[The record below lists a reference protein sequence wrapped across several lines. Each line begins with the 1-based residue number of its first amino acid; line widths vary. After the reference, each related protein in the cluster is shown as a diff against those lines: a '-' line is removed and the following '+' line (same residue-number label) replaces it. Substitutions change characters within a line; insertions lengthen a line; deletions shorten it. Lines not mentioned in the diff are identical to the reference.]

1 MDYKIKET
9 LKKEFIEQDIKEY
22 YKLIS
27 KQTIALTVF
36 VYLGFIFLLFLPKIL
51 PNKNS
56 PNIFYIM
63 SLVVYIILLF
73 AISVSTILLI
83 IKRFT
88 KNIKYTIV
96 VDTLTNIGT
105 KHEIGYGIFGRECL
119 CFRKQG
125 KFLLQYNRNYYSW
138 SEFHQTNNDGIKN
151 RSIPGDKF
159 YLILINKKIFNVYN
173 QKMFELSDELKC
185 GVDNGI

>member
-1 MDYKIKET
+1 MKYNRIENLTKSKIEYGIKEH
-9 LKKEFIEQDIKEY
+9 

-27 KQTIALTVF
+27 KQTISLTVF
-36 VYLGFIFLLFLPKIL
+36 VYIGFIFLLFLPKI
-51 PNKNS
+51 S
-56 PNIFYIM
+56 PTQNTSNIFYLM
-63 SLVVYIILLF
+63 SLVVYIILLL
-73 AISVSTILLI
+73 AISVSTISLI
-83 IKRFT
+83 IKRFG

-105 KHEIGYGIFGRECL
+105 KHEFGYGIFGRECL
-119 CFRKQG
+119 CFRNQG
-125 KFLLQYNRNYYSW
+125 KFLLKYNRNYYSW

-173 QKMFELSDELKC
+173 QKMFLLNE
-185 GVDNGI
+185 